1 MELFKSFKVKKLGKS
16 YKRFSVRYTL
26 PLLVLSFSW
35 NAFGNFARM
44 DYQRVKDT
52 NIMYFLKE
60 SLENSQM
67 NQEMIHRVSNRH
79 LHHQCASEG
88 DHTHGQCPEYYDWMS
103 YNERYEDTSLYEYN
117 IPNWWFGGLPFKWRI
132 FLVRRVFQI
141 PLINAE
147 DIWNKDETFNW
158 EDEKRVPWM
167 VHKNKFYPDGIDRDM
182 KTPMQLR
189 NDGVEYKFENY
200 ID

>member
-1 MELFKSFKVKKLGKS
+1 MKSTLTRIRKLGKQ
-16 YKRFSVRYTL
+16 YRRFSVRYTL

-35 NAFGNFARM
+35 NAFGNFVRM
-44 DYQRVKDT
+44 DYQRQKDT

-60 SLENSQM
+60 SEENSQM
-67 NQEMIHRVSNRH
+67 NQEMIHRISNRH
-79 LHHQCASEG
+79 IHHQCASEG

-103 YNERYEDTSLYEYN
+103 YNERYEDNSLYKYN

-147 DIWNKDETFNW
+147 DIWNKDETHDW
-158 EDEKRVPWM
+158 EKRKDDPWM
-167 VHKNKFYPDGIDRDM
+167 VHKNKFYPDEIDRVM

-189 NDGVEYKFENY
+189 NDGVEYTFENY

>member
-1 MELFKSFKVKKLGKS
+1 MKNTLTRIRKLGKQ
-16 YKRFSVRYTL
+16 YRRFSVRYTL

-35 NAFGNFARM
+35 NAFGNFVRM
-44 DYQRVKDT
+44 DYQRQKDT

-60 SLENSQM
+60 SEENSQM
-67 NQEMIHRVSNRH
+67 NQEMIHRISNRH
-79 LHHQCASEG
+79 IHHQCASEG

-103 YNERYEDTSLYEYN
+103 YNERYEDNSLYKYN

-147 DIWNKDETFNW
+147 DIWNKDETHDW
-158 EDEKRVPWM
+158 EKRKDVPWM
-167 VHKNKFYPDGIDRDM
+167 VHKNKFYPDGIDRGM

-189 NDGVEYKFENY
+189 NDGVEYTFENY